1 MAVIMLPHQS
11 LKQIGRKVH
20 TSDIEMKKT
29 QTDKPKNKKKL
40 SNSPPMDRYIA
51 QIITAVKN
59 TQQSTYQ

>member
-1 MAVIMLPHQS
+1 
-11 LKQIGRKVH
+11 
-20 TSDIEMKKT
+20 MKKT
-29 QTDKPKNKKKL
+29 QTDKPKNNKKKL